1 MDEIN
6 KKVVIVAPT
15 YNEKGSIEKA
25 IHLILAQQS
34 KVPEFDIHVLV
45 VDSHSPDGTGKIAQ
59 KLAKE
64 NDHVHFL
71 DVKERGLGFAIVK
84 GYDFALKNL
93 NASVLMQ
100 IDADLQ
106 HDPNDIPKFL
116 QKIDEGYEYIQ
127 GSRFI
132 KGGRNDISLIRQLF
146 TFGSSVVMRVLTGIW
161 QISDFTPSFKAYSK
175 SLFLRMDWD
184 AIPWQGTTFL
194 IQPAAVVE
202 AYKAK
207 AKMTEVPIKFRK
219 RGVDRS
225 KNEIA
230 NYVIDILGYG
240 LEVCFS
246 RWGIKWPILYWAR
259 RSKTFIKFG
268 TVGFVGTVVDF
279 IFYNIFIG
287 NLGIRPATAK
297 AISTEIAILNNFS
310 WNNLWTFRR
319 RKTSTNIWQKLA
331 IFNIVSFGGLA
342 IGVLIVKFLH
352 ILYGDGVAQLG
363 PLNLQYYNLYFFAT
377 IPPVMTW
384 NFFMNHFF
392 TWKRDE
398 D

>member
-1 MDEIN
+1 M

-25 IHLILAQQS
+25 IRLILAQQD
-34 KVPEFDIHVLV
+34 KVPGFEIHVLV
-45 VDSHSPDGTGKIAQ
+45 VDSYSPDGTGEIAQ

-71 DVKERGLGFAIVK
+71 DVVERGLGLAIVK
-84 GYDFALKNL
+84 GYEYALKNL
-93 NASVLMQ
+93 KADVLMQ

-132 KGGRNDISLIRQLF
+132 KGGKNGISLIRQLF
-146 TFGSSVVMRVLTGIW
+146 TFGSSVVMRLFTGIW
-161 QISDFTPSFKAYSK
+161 QISDFTPSFKAYTK
-175 SLFLRMDWD
+175 DLYLRMNWED
-184 AIPWQGTTFL
+184 IPWHGTTFL

-202 AYKAK
+202 AKRAGAK
-207 AKMTEVPIKFRK
+207 ITEVPIRFSE
-219 RGVDRS
+219 RGADRS

-230 NYVIDILGYG
+230 NYIIDILGYA
-240 LEVCFS
+240 LEVRLS
-246 RWGIKWPILYWAR
+246 IWGIKFPVLFWVR

-268 TVGFVGTVVDF
+268 TVGFAGTVVDF
-279 IFYNIFIG
+279 IFYNIFIS

-310 WNNLWTFRR
+310 WNNLWTFRK
-319 RKTSTNIWQKLA
+319 RKTKNSLWQKLL
-331 IFNIVSFGGLA
+331 IFNVVSFGGLA

-352 ILYGDGVAQLG
+352 IIYGDGIVNLG
-363 PLNLQYYNLYFFAT
+363 FLKVQYYNLYFFAT
-377 IPPVMTW
+377 IPPVMIW

-392 TWKRDE
+392 TWKRE
-398 D
+398 QEPT